1 MTNIYDYSATLEN
14 GTSYNLEKYHG
25 KVLLLVNTA
34 TKCIFAPQFSQLEDL
49 YQKYQKDGLEI
60 LGFPSNQFKQELSSS
75 QQAAQACQTTY
86 GVTFPMHQLANV
98 NGKDA
103 NPIFTYLKD
112 AAPGTFGKS
121 IKWNFT
127 KFLIGTDGQVV
138 KRYAPKTKPKDIAAD
153 IESLLV

>member
-49 YQKYQKDGLEI
+49 YQKYQKDGLKI